1 MNGKKKKLIIFS
13 AAICIALAVLV
24 FASIR
29 SAKSINNSFIPSGA
43 DIVVIENGEPTDAVM
58 NTVVF
63 DDEVV
68 GENKTGNV
76 VAAKLVQI
84 KNTGGTNPVP
94 VYVRVCI
101 FPKFV
106 NESESAFQVG
116 ILQDDFPAS
125 ITGSYFT
132 MGDVTFNLAD
142 NWDSHWSYNNGY
154 FYYTT
159 PHYADTDD
167 GGITDKG
174 VLYVGDTTEP
184 LLKSV
189 TVKKETLLKNYSDNG
204 ALLRVSVLAD
214 AVQTVGGAVEQRWNT
229 DMLASNDVPRPIDT
243 VATTAAFAA
252 FAEDDTTSDS
262 VFADYVMTQY
272 EQARINKMISSITV
286 TVVYQLP
293 QEDTEEEVFCDEQQP
308 DNGQQYEEKSN
319 TEEAVLGDES
329 VIDEPQTEQ

>member
-29 SAKSINNSFIPSGA
+29 SAKSINNSFIPSSA

-132 MGDVTFNLAD
+132 MGDVT
-142 NWDSHWSYNNGY
+142 
-154 FYYTT
+154 
-159 PHYADTDD
+159 
-167 GGITDKG
+167 
-174 VLYVGDTTEP
+174 
-184 LLKSV
+184 
-189 TVKKETLLKNYSDNG
+189 
-204 ALLRVSVLAD
+204 
-214 AVQTVGGAVEQRWNT
+214 
-229 DMLASNDVPRPIDT
+229 
-243 VATTAAFAA
+243 
-252 FAEDDTTSDS
+252 
-262 VFADYVMTQY
+262 
-272 EQARINKMISSITV
+272 
-286 TVVYQLP
+286 
-293 QEDTEEEVFCDEQQP
+293 
-308 DNGQQYEEKSN
+308 
-319 TEEAVLGDES
+319 
-329 VIDEPQTEQ
+329 